1 MLLSFFCI
9 ENKVKN
15 KNYHTVILS
24 ELFKNYHT
32 VILSELF
39 KNYHT
44 VILSELFQNLIKN
57 RRNSSKIPT
66 HMCDR

>member
-15 KNYHTVILS
+15 
-24 ELFKNYHT
+24 KNYHT

>member
-15 KNYHTVILS
+15 
-24 ELFKNYHT
+24 
-32 VILSELF
+32 